1 MKFST
6 MRDLLER
13 DRTRL
18 ARRRKALK
26 RRLLVAS
33 RKKGKPALRDKPL
46 RSSEIIRIVPPTEFS
61 FSRNYDATVK
71 CLRAFKKA
79 VFSRTSDGRPAPI
92 FLDLS
97 AIEHISLAGALVL
110 GAEVHRWSDHRRS
123 RLRASNISD
132 WKPDVRNILYN
143 LGFFELLNIRIPRS
157 IEVELFENEI
167 TVLRMISSTRLD
179 AELLQRT
186 LERLNSVAQILH
198 RDPFVYGALVEAAYN
213 AKMHAYP
220 DEHEYEF
227 PPTIKGWWATAS
239 WNPGEGYVK
248 FLVYDQGVGIPA
260 TLPRWQGW
268 ETVRSWLVTNLGPI
282 GVNLNDA
289 SHLIEA
295 ALAVDRTSLGGGH
308 GKGLQDVVAVVRSTA
323 GSSVRILSGTG
334 SILYTYNGLVE
345 KKDEALHIGGTLIE
359 WRIPVKSHEDR

>member
-1 MKFST
+1 MKFLPL
-6 MRDLLER
+6 RG
-13 DRTRL
+13 L
-18 ARRRKALK
+18 AENDRRRLKKWRKLLK
-26 RRLLVAS
+26 RRLLI
-33 RKKGKPALRDKPL
+33 ALRKNGTSNL
-46 RSSEIIRIVPPTEFS
+46 RDLPSVSREIIRIIPPADFS

-79 VFSRTSDGRPAPI
+79 VFSRTSDGRPSTI

-110 GAEVHRWSDHRRS
+110 GAEFHRWSDHRRS
-123 RLRASNISD
+123 RLRASNID
-132 WKPDVRNILYN
+132 EWKPNVRNILDN
-143 LGFFELLNIRIPRS
+143 LGFFELLNVRIPRT
-157 IEVELFENEI
+157 IEMEPLDSEI
-167 TVLRMISSTRLD
+167 TVLPMISSTKLD
-179 AELLQRT
+179 AELLQKT
-186 LERLNSVAQILH
+186 LVQLNTVAQILH
-198 RDPFVYGALVEAAYN
+198 QDPFIYGALVQAAYN
-213 AKMHAYP
+213 AKLHAYP
-220 DEHEYEF
+220 EEHEYEF

-239 WNPGEGYVK
+239 WNPVDGHVK

-268 ETVRSWLVTNLGPI
+268 ESVRSWLVAKLGPL

-295 ALAVDRTSLGGGH
+295 ALAVDRTSLEGGH

-334 SILYTYNGLVE
+334 TVLYHYNGLVE
-345 KKDEALHIGGTLIE
+345 KKDEMLHIGGTLVE
-359 WRIPVKSHEDR
+359 WRIPVRIHEDR